1 MQIVNYIDFFTSS
14 LINLVLCIFIVNKVF
29 NLNITKNRKI
39 IILSL
44 LLSSLMIAIINI
56 FNKDTFK
63 ILFTFPFIVILIKYI
78 YEIEYSNAIVYSIF
92 SVFYAFFGELIAG
105 MLLSILPFNN
115 SFIFSNILG
124 TTTGTLLVTFFT
136 LLILKIKKIN
146 IKISKIA
153 MEINEKHNNILR
165 VFTRFFI
172 GMILYKI
179 SVDMD
184 IVINLVVNSSI
195 VVIILISAFMY
206 YKEKQIVEEL
216 SNNYN
221 EMLKYLEKYER
232 ELVEKR
238 KIIHDYKNQLIVIN
252 GYIGDNKKL
261 KEYVGELIKDEKNNK
276 ENSMIKNIDKLP
288 RGLKGLIYY
297 KLAHIDKKIIVNL
310 QVNNNLKK
318 FDNIN
323 PKLSKDILKII
334 GILLDNAIEA
344 VNEEKE
350 KFISIE
356 FSIKRDTFIMRMKNS
371 CSKNIKISNVMEVWF
386 TTKGKNRGYGMSL
399 VKDILSKNDNI
410 KLDIKIENKEFISN
424 LEFEIQ
430 K

>member
-1 MQIVNYIDFFTSS
+1 
-14 LINLVLCIFIVNKVF
+14 
-29 NLNITKNRKI
+29 
-39 IILSL
+39 
-44 LLSSLMIAIINI
+44 MIAIINI

-115 SFIFSNILG
+115 SFIFNNILG

-136 LLILKIKKIN
+136 LLVLKIKKIN

-153 MEINEKHNNILR
+153 MEINEKYNNILM
-165 VFTRFFI
+165 VFTIFFI
-172 GMILYKI
+172 GIIAYKI

-184 IVINLVVNSSI
+184 NVINLVINSSI
-195 VVIILISAFMY
+195 VIIILISAFMY
-206 YKEKQIVEEL
+206 YKEKQTVKEL

-221 EMLKYLEKYER
+221 EMFEYLEKYEK

-252 GYIGDNKKL
+252 SYIGDDKKL
-261 KEYVGELIKDEKNNK
+261 KEYISELIKDEKNNK
-276 ENSMIKNIDKLP
+276 KNSMIQNIDKLP

-297 KLAHIDKKIIVNL
+297 KLAHIDNKIIVIL
-310 QVNNNLKK
+310 QVNNSLKK

-323 PKLSKDILKII
+323 PKLSKDVLKII

-356 FSIKRDTFIMRMKNS
+356 FSIRKNTFIMSMRNS
-371 CSKNIKISNVMEVWF
+371 CSKNIKISNVTEMGF
-386 TTKGKNRGYGMSL
+386 STKGKNRGYGMSL

-424 LEFEIQ
+424 LEFEI
-430 K
+430 

>member
-115 SFIFSNILG
+115 SFIFNNILG

-153 MEINEKHNNILR
+153 MEINEKHNNILI
-165 VFTRFFI
+165 VFTIFFI

-184 IVINLVVNSSI
+184 NVINLVVNSSI
-195 VVIILISAFMY
+195 VVIILISALMY

-221 EMLKYLEKYER
+221 EMLKYLEKYEK

-261 KEYVGELIKDEKNNK
+261 KEYVGELIKDEKNDK

-297 KLAHIDKKIIVNL
+297 KLAHIDKKIVIFL
-310 QVNNNLKK
+310 HVNNSLKK

-356 FSIKRDTFIMRMKNS
+356 FSIRKNTFIMSMRNS
-371 CSKNIKISNVMEVWF
+371 CSKNIKISNVIEMGF
-386 TTKGKNRGYGMSL
+386 STKGKNRGYGMSL
-399 VKDILSKNDNI
+399 VKDILNKNQNI
-410 KLDIKIENKEFISN
+410 YLDINIENNQFISN
-424 LEFEIQ
+424 LEIEI
-430 K
+430 